1 MKIIITIR
9 LHAEDRRIITATE
22 DPQDR
27 DILITGDQT
36 IITEIDITED
46 IRDIKTVSA
55 DKSET
60 VFLYIENAKINYV
73 SIFLK

>member
-1 MKIIITIR
+1 MKIIITTR
-9 LHAEDRRIITATE
+9 LHAGDRRIITATE
-22 DPQDR
+22 DRQDR

-55 DKSET
+55 DKPET
-60 VFLYIENAKINYV
+60 VFSYIENAKINYV

>member
-1 MKIIITIR
+1 MKIIITTR
-9 LHAEDRRIITATE
+9 LHAGDRRIITATE
-22 DPQDR
+22 DRQDR

-55 DKSET
+55 DKPET

>member
-1 MKIIITIR
+1 MKIIITTR
-9 LHAEDRRIITATE
+9 LHAGDRRIITATE
-22 DPQDR
+22 DRQDR

-55 DKSET
+55 DKTET
-60 VFLYIENAKINYV
+60 VFLYIENTKINYV

>member
-1 MKIIITIR
+1 MKIIITTR
-9 LHAEDRRIITATE
+9 LHAGDRRIITATE
-22 DPQDR
+22 DRQDR

-55 DKSET
+55 DNVKPQT
-60 VFLYIENAKINYV
+60 K
-73 SIFLK
+73 

>member
-1 MKIIITIR
+1 MKIIITTR
-9 LHAEDRRIITATE
+9 LHAGDRRIITATE
-22 DPQDR
+22 DRQDR

-60 VFLYIENAKINYV
+60 DFLYIENAKINYV

>member
-1 MKIIITIR
+1 MKIIITTR
-9 LHAEDRRIITATE
+9 LHAGDRRIITATE
-22 DPQDR
+22 DRQDR

-55 DKSET
+55 DKTET

>member
-55 DKSET
+55 DK
-60 VFLYIENAKINYV
+60 A
-73 SIFLK
+73 

>member
-22 DPQDR
+22 DPQNR

>member
-9 LHAEDRRIITATE
+9 LHAGDRRIITATE
-22 DPQDR
+22 DRQDR

-55 DKSET
+55 DKPET